1 MPQKCDNIIISKL
14 FKYKSLCPPT
24 VINAGKRKF
33 YLQANDKQ
41 DLVEWVSALNN
52 ATKITVS
59 PDPGFNSSS

>member
-1 MPQKCDNIIISKL
+1 M
-14 FKYKSLCPPT
+14 
-24 VINAGKRKF
+24 RKF

-59 PDPGFNSSS
+59 PDPGSDSSY